1 MLGQELLSNVTISLV
16 WANGHDWKPGT
27 QTASTVQEFGAVWFV
42 EKGQLQAVLNGKRW
56 VLEAGDAL
64 LLPRNVD
71 RERLLT
77 DTGVVWWSIGLEAQ
91 LFGRL
96 DILPLLH
103 PSIQW
108 HPDPTTRGLLCLW
121 MQQAAQQWPDNGLG
135 YLPTSLPRDEQA
147 MLIGDGLARAVFGLC
162 WRALSVHEQERPLR
176 VTGAPEWLVPALWA
190 IQKDPTITP
199 VQLCTQFSVSPAHLR
214 RSFHRFIGV
223 SPQAYLMERR
233 LERAC
238 RLLRSTHMTIAAVG
252 EAIGF
257 ESIYTFSRVFT
268 ERFQLPPSKWRT
280 LGGSELDNKSSAA
293 DKPTLMESL

>member
-1 MLGQELLSNVTISLV
+1 MLGHELLSNVTIRLV

-27 QTASTVQEFGAVWFV
+27 QTASSAQEFGAVWFV
-42 EKGQLQAVLNGKRW
+42 EKGQLQATLNGKRW

-77 DTGVVWWSIGLEAQ
+77 DTGVVWWSTGLEAQ

-103 PSIQW
+103 PPVQW
-108 HPDPTTRGLLCLW
+108 QPDPTTRELLCQW

-135 YLPTSLPRDEQA
+135 YLPISLPRDEQA
-147 MLIGDGLARAVFGLC
+147 MLIGDGLAHAIFGLC
-162 WRALSVHEQERPLR
+162 WRVLSVREPTDSPLR
-176 VTGAPEWLVPALWA
+176 ITGAPDWLVPALWA
-190 IQKDPTITP
+190 IQEDPTLTP
-199 VQLCTQFSVSPAHLR
+199 TLLCEKYAVSPAHLR
-214 RSFHRFIGV
+214 RCFHRFVGL
-223 SPQAYLMERR
+223 SPQTYLMERR

-257 ESIYTFSRVFT
+257 ESVYTFSRVFT
-268 ERFQLPPSKWRT
+268 ERFQLPPSKWRN
-280 LGGSELDNKSSAA
+280 LGRERTG
-293 DKPTLMESL
+293 